1 MHYQFSI
8 PDSTKMTLSLQPL
21 SLRTFCMLL
30 AVIAAPQLA
39 NAQQQV
45 RYPQSLE
52 NGGKQFAAYVNDI
65 NGTPTWIVD
74 TDSLDFTLGTP
85 LTLSSEFGVE
95 IAADAHSGKILRE
108 YSNMGHGGHLN
119 WPRLAQDEKID
130 GATSHAV
137 RPTNDELAVAQTE
150 CSAGGGASYYSIG
163 GTITLNY
170 YSSPDISSHAL
181 HRTEGAGFPYA
192 KFSVSGG
199 SLTGSCEDHADANGN
214 YSVGLPG
221 SGTYTVTFY
230 MESDSVSVGVWEIA
244 TGEPSRACQ
253 QQTSFTMHVD
263 AHERLDYDW
272 GWGLSGD
279 GGTSSFVLNGIYNI
293 LAMRN
298 YFSNT
303 HGVNTSKVT
312 GLSVFTANSPRA
324 RIDADGGVIS
334 IGGASAMSN
343 EVIMHEYVHL
353 IVDTLVTSGTGN
365 ELQPVR
371 EAAADYFAAD
381 ATGDAL
387 VGGPVPPTGK
397 DAGLDR
403 ASGDLTASLRN
414 LNNSCKADWGCGT
427 DVYQKSLVL
436 SGAVWSLRDPA
447 KLGAMRATELFYR
460 ALSMKP
466 NPPTF
471 ETIASYMIDEA
482 NSVSKEDSIIKSEFV
497 SRYVLGPPP
506 ATDLFATCSTSGTI
520 VLTWSDE
527 ASNEA
532 GYEVERKTGEGGLQL
547 VARLAANTETY
558 FDTGASCGS
567 GSDPVYSYYVTVV
580 STFGS
585 ANTDTR
591 RTVSEPTSYPA
602 TSSQSQLRASK
613 LKSPQKPN
621 DEESLTFETGLRSV
635 YPNPFNPVTTIAY
648 ALKEE
653 DHVSLA
659 VYNVLGRKV
668 AVLVDGVRAAG
679 EHAVAFDA
687 TRLPS
692 GAYFV
697 SMETSAYRRNQT
709 MMLAK

>member
-1 MHYQFSI
+1 MHNQFAI

-21 SLRTFCMLL
+21 SLRTYCMLL

-119 WPRLAQDEKID
+119 WPRLAQDEKIN

-137 RPTNDELAVAQTE
+137 QPTNDELAVAQTE

-163 GTITLNY
+163 GTITLNH
-170 YSSPDISSHAL
+170 YSSPTDSMGVL
-181 HRTEGAGFPYA
+181 LRTKGAGFPYA

-230 MESDSVSVGVWEIA
+230 MESDSVSVRKWEIG
-244 TGEPSRACQ
+244 TREPSQACQ
-253 QQTSFTMHVD
+253 KQTSFTMHVD

-293 LAMRN
+293 LAMRK

-303 HGVNTSKVT
+303 HGVNTSKAT
-312 GLSVFTANSPRA
+312 ELSVLTRST
-324 RIDADGGVIS
+324 GGAGGGIIT
-334 IGGASAMSN
+334 IGGAAAMSN
-343 EVIMHEYVHL
+343 DVIMHEYAHL
-353 IVDTLVTSGTGN
+353 VVDTLVASGDGD
-365 ELQPVR
+365 ELKPLR

-387 VGGPVPPTGK
+387 WGGPLPRRSNR

-403 ASGDLTASLRN
+403 ASGDLTNFIRN
-414 LNNSCKADWGCGT
+414 LANSCKAVEWGCGEG
-427 DVYQKSLVL
+427 DYEKSLVL

-447 KLGAMRATELFYR
+447 ALGAMRATELFYR
-460 ALSMKP
+460 ALSKKP

-471 ETIASYMIDEA
+471 ATVASYMIDAAKPGNER
-482 NSVSKEDSIIKSEFV
+482 NRIIAEFQG
-497 SRYVLGPPP
+497 RRVLGLPP
-506 ATDLFATCSTSGTI
+506 ATDLVATCSTSGTI

-532 GYEVERKTGEGGLQL
+532 SYEVERKTGEGALQL

-558 FDTGASCGS
+558 SDTGASCGS
-567 GSDPVYSYYVTVV
+567 GSDPAYSYYVTVV

-613 LKSPQKPN
+613 LKSPQKPHV
-621 DEESLTFETGLRSV
+621 EESLTVETGLRSV

-653 DHVSLA
+653 DHVNLA
-659 VYNVLGRKV
+659 VYNALGRKV
-668 AVLVDGVRAAG
+668 KVLVDGVRAAG
-679 EHAVAFDA
+679 EHAVAFDG

-697 SMETSAYRRNQT
+697 RMETSAYRRTQT

>member
-1 MHYQFSI
+1 MHNQFSI

-65 NGTPTWIVD
+65 SGTPTWIVD

-108 YSNMGHGGHLN
+108 YSNRSHGSHLN
-119 WPRLAQDEKID
+119 WPRLAQDEKIN
-130 GATSHAV
+130 GAASHAV
-137 RPTNDELAVAQTE
+137 QPTNDELAVAQTE
-150 CSAGGGASYYSIG
+150 CSAGGVNSYYSIG

-170 YSSPDISSHAL
+170 YSSPDTSSHAL

-199 SLTGSCEDHADANGN
+199 SLTGSCEDQADANGN

-230 MESDSVSVGVWEIA
+230 MESDSVSVQRWETG
-244 TGEPSRACQ
+244 TGEPSQECQ
-253 QQTSFTMHVD
+253 KQTSFTMHVD

-303 HGVNTSKVT
+303 HGVNTSKAT
-312 GLSVFTANSPRA
+312 TLSVHTGNSPKG
-324 RIDADGGVIS
+324 DGGIVS

-353 IVDTLVTSGTGN
+353 IVDTLVTSRNGGDRKAV
-365 ELQPVR
+365 L

-387 VGGPVPPTGK
+387 WGGPVPPTGK

-403 ASGDLTASLRN
+403 ANGDLTNLIRN
-414 LNNSCKADWGCGT
+414 LANSCKVGGDCGSSNE
-427 DVYQKSLVL
+427 YERSLVL

-447 KLGAMRATELFYR
+447 KLGAKRATELFYG
-460 ALSMKP
+460 ALSR
-466 NPPTF
+466 NPDPPSF
-471 ETIASYMIDEA
+471 ETIASYMIDGA
-482 NSVSKEDSIIKSEFV
+482 NSVLKEDSIIKSEF
-497 SRYVLGPPP
+497 STRYVLGPPP

-520 VLTWSDE
+520 VLTWSDQ

-558 FDTGASCGS
+558 SDTGASCGS

-613 LKSPQKPN
+613 LKSPQKPHV
-621 DEESLTFETGLRSV
+621 EESLTVETGLRSV

-653 DHVSLA
+653 DHVNLA
-659 VYNVLGRKV
+659 VYNALGRKV
-668 AVLVDGVRAAG
+668 KVLVDGVRAAG
-679 EHAVAFDA
+679 EHAVAFDG

-697 SMETSAYRRNQT
+697 RMETSAYRRTQT

>member
-1 MHYQFSI
+1 
-8 PDSTKMTLSLQPL
+8 MTLSLQPL
-21 SLRTFCMLL
+21 SLRTFCLLL
-30 AVIAAPQLA
+30 AVIVVPQLA

-52 NGGKQFAAYVNDI
+52 HGGKQFAAYVNDI
-65 NGTPTWIVD
+65 SGTPTWIVD

-95 IAADAHSGKILRE
+95 IAANAHSGKILRE
-108 YSNMGHGGHLN
+108 YSNRSHGSHLN
-119 WPRLAQDEKID
+119 WPRLHQDKNTY
-130 GATSHAV
+130 GATSPAV
-137 RPTNDELAVAQTE
+137 QRTNDELAVAQIR
-150 CSAGGGASYYSIG
+150 CSAGGINSDYGIN
-163 GTITLNY
+163 GTITLNH
-170 YSSPDISSHAL
+170 YSSPADSFGVL
-181 HRTEGAGFPYA
+181 LRTEGAGFPYA

-230 MESDSVSVGVWEIA
+230 MESDSVYIRRWVIG

-253 QQTSFTMHVD
+253 QQTSFTLHVD

-279 GGTSSFVLNGIYNI
+279 GGTSSFVLNGIYNM

-298 YFSNT
+298 YFLNT
-303 HGVNTSKVT
+303 LGVTTPKAIE
-312 GLSVFTANSPRA
+312 LSVLTSNAPQADANSG
-324 RIDADGGVIS
+324 RIN

-343 EVIMHEYVHL
+343 EVIMHEYAHL
-353 IVDTLVTSGTGN
+353 VVNKLVYSGEGGDVKAV
-365 ELQPVR
+365 Q

-387 VGGPVPPTGK
+387 WGGPVPPTGK

-403 ASGDLTASLRN
+403 ANGDLTNLIRN
-414 LNNSCKADWGCGT
+414 LANSCKVGGDCGSRNE
-427 DVYQKSLVL
+427 YERSHVL
-436 SGAVWSLRDPA
+436 SGAVWSLRTDLEA
-447 KLGAMRATELFYR
+447 GRATKLFHG
-460 ALSMKP
+460 ALAMDP
-466 NPPTF
+466 QPGTF
-471 ETIASYMIDEA
+471 GEVASYMIGAAKPGTERNLIEA
-482 NSVSKEDSIIKSEFV
+482 EF
-497 SRYVLGPPP
+497 RDRKILGLPP
-506 ATDLFATCSTSGTI
+506 ATGLAATCSTSGYM
-520 VLTWSDE
+520 VLTWTDA

-532 GYEVERKTGEGGLQL
+532 GYEVVRQTNGGARKL
-547 VARLAANTETY
+547 VVRLGPNVEMY
-558 FDTGASCGS
+558 SDIGASCG
-567 GSDPVYSYYVTVV
+567 GSSQTAYSYHVTVF

-585 ANTDTR
+585 ANTDTL
-591 RTVSEPTSYPA
+591 RTVSVPAAYPA
-602 TSSQSQLRASK
+602 SQSQSQVRASN
-613 LKSPQKPN
+613 LVVSEALQNHEPVTIAT
-621 DEESLTFETGLRSV
+621 ELRGV
-635 YPNPFNPVTTIAY
+635 YPNPFNPVTTVSY

-653 DHVSLA
+653 DQVSLV
-659 VYNVLGRKV
+659 VYNVLGQRV

-697 SMETSAYRRNQT
+697 RMETSAYRRNQT